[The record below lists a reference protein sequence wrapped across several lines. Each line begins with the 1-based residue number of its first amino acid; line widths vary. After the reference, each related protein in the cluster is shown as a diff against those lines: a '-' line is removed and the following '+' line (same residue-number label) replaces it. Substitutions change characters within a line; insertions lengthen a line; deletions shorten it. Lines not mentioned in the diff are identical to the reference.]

1 MEHLKVGFITTVS
14 GRWPRE
20 LPIARNAEYGAW
32 LRENAGDAE
41 IIGFD
46 HVIDS
51 RTGSRVPSTPSA
63 QRARTSSSWSTVPSP
78 VTMCAPPSPSS

>member
-32 LRENAGDAE
+32 LREKR
-41 IIGFD
+41 
-46 HVIDS
+46 
-51 RTGSRVPSTPSA
+51 RT
-63 QRARTSSSWSTVPSP
+63 
-78 VTMCAPPSPSS
+78 PPRCGM